1 MRSPHPDYPSI
12 TAGTDNG
19 VRPHLGVVL
28 LVKAALVGNRT
39 LLEQGAEGCF
49 HVRNLGLPSGCLLGR
64 NDPGGLLF
72 LTVFFQHVVGQ
83 AADRNVTD
91 YLAVMVEDVLVTSRD
106 PANGDR
112 LKVIKVKDLLDVFL
126 VALVNTEQHPF
137 LGLAE
142 HDFIGRHPA
151 FTLGNQVQV

>member
-1 MRSPHPDYPSI
+1 M
-12 TAGTDNG
+12 
-19 VRPHLGVVL
+19 
-28 LVKAALVGNRT
+28 
-39 LLEQGAEGCF
+39 EGCF
-49 HVRNLGLPSGCLLGR
+49 HVRNLGLPSWFLFSR

-112 LKVIKVKDLLDVFL
+112 LKVVKVKDLLDVFL

-137 LGLAE
+137 LGLAK